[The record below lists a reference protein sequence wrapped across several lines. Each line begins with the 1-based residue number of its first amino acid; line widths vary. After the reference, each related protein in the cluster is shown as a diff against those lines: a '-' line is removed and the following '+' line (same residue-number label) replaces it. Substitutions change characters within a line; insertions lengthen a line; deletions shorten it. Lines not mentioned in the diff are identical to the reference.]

1 MGKAPSYKPK
11 KLGQKMVEI
20 RRKLGLSQN
29 GLIRYLGLT
38 EELFQGDVSAFELG
52 NRVPDLRTLLLLAK
66 AVGVFVDVLVDDEL
80 ELPEKLPASPK
91 SEGIRRKKS
100 QASGILR

>member
-1 MGKAPSYKPK
+1 
-11 KLGQKMVEI
+11 
-20 RRKLGLSQN
+20 
-29 GLIRYLGLT
+29 
-38 EELFQGDVSAFELG
+38 
-52 NRVPDLRTLLLLAK
+52 
-66 AVGVFVDVLVDDEL
+66 VGVFVDVLVDDEL